1 MNSTAASIP
10 PRLKSYSE
18 EISKTI
24 GDYVRGR
31 DGRLH
36 EMINYHLGFGTK
48 KGNGKLKGK
57 AIRSSLAL
65 FTTEALGGDPNDA
78 KPAAVALELIHNFS
92 LVHDD
97 IQDDA
102 ETRRGTESV
111 QARWGPDQAI
121 NAGDGLKD
129 LSLLALTEL
138 SDGSQPIQTLTALNS
153 LAEYS
158 LRMIKGQVQDLD
170 YMNRDDVGIDGYLNM
185 IREKTCALLEASFH
199 LGGIYSD
206 ATEEEIDQL
215 TSFGR
220 SLGYVFQ
227 IRDDW
232 LGIWGQP
239 EESGK
244 SAKSDLTEKKMSF
257 PVVFATQEGRGEPL
271 AKLKKLYFREGKLG
285 EEEVNRV
292 REILERIGAK
302 KKTNEWAEKYWEEAR
317 SQLEKTELEGWAK
330 QELEKFGSFSLHRK
344 K

>member
-1 MNSTAASIP
+1 MNSSAGIP
-10 PRLKSYSE
+10 PRLKSYRK
-18 EISKTI
+18 EIADTI

-36 EMINYHLGFGTK
+36 EMINYHLGFGNK
-48 KGNGKLKGK
+48 KGNGQLKGK
-57 AIRSSLAL
+57 AIRSSLTL

-102 ETRRGTESV
+102 STRRGMKSV
-111 QARWGPDQAI
+111 QAKWGPDQAI

-129 LSLLALTEL
+129 LSLLALTQL
-138 SDGSQPIQTLTALNS
+138 SDGSQPKQTLTALNS

-158 LRMIKGQVQDLD
+158 LRMIQGQVQDLD
-170 YMNRDDVGIDGYLNM
+170 YMNRDDVGIDSYLNM

-206 ATEEEIDQL
+206 VAEEEIDQL

-220 SLGYVFQ
+220 YLGYVYQ

-239 EESGK
+239 EKSGK
-244 SAKSDLTEKKMSF
+244 SAKSDLTERKMSF
-257 PVVFATQEGRGEPL
+257 PVVFATQEGRGEEL
-271 AKLKKLYFREGKLG
+271 AELKELYFREGDLG
-285 EEEVNRV
+285 EEGVNRA
-292 REILERIGAK
+292 REILEGIGSK
-302 KKTNEWAEKYWEEAR
+302 KKTNEWAEKYWEKAR
-317 SQLEKTELEGWAK
+317 SQLEETELDGWAK
-330 QELEKFGSFSLHRK
+330 GALEEFGSFLLHRK

>member
-1 MNSTAASIP
+1 MNSTATRIP
-10 PRLKSYSE
+10 PRLKSYRK
-18 EISKTI
+18 EIADTI
-24 GDYVRGR
+24 GDYVCGR

-48 KGNGKLKGK
+48 KGNGQLKGK
-57 AIRSSLAL
+57 AIRSSLTL
-65 FTTEALGGDPNDA
+65 FTTEALGGDPNEA

-102 ETRRGTESV
+102 RTRRGMKSV

-129 LSLLALTEL
+129 LSLLALTQL
-138 SDGSQPIQTLTALNS
+138 SDGSQPKRTLTALNN

-158 LRMIKGQVQDLD
+158 LRMIQGQVQDLD
-170 YMNRDDVGIDGYLNM
+170 YMNRDDVGIDSYLNM

-206 ATEEEIDQL
+206 VTEEEIDQL

-220 SLGYVFQ
+220 SLGYVYQ

-239 EESGK
+239 KKSGK
-244 SAKSDLTEKKMSF
+244 SAKSDLTERKMSF
-257 PVVFATQEGRGEPL
+257 PVVFATQEGRGDEL
-271 AKLKKLYFREGKLG
+271 AKLKELYFREGKL
-285 EEEVNRV
+285 EEEGVNRV
-292 REILERIGAK
+292 REILEQIGSK

-317 SQLEKTELEGWAK
+317 RQLEETELDGWAK
-330 QELEKFGSFSLHRK
+330 GVLEEFGSFLLHRK